1 MNIDSLCNVKSNPNL
16 PRISPGDTVKVSF
29 KVKEATRERLQTFP
43 GLVIKIR
50 KGRGG
55 GNFTVRRVTSGIGVE
70 HTFPMASPLLNKVEV
85 VRHGKVRRAKLYYMR
100 ELSAKE
106 ARLKERREKI
116 DESAIAVEPAETAE
130 EEKAPEA
137 VVAPEQTTA
146 ETMEAPEAVAAAEP
160 VETAEEE
167 KAPDAVDITEQVAAE
182 TAEAPEAVAAAEP
195 VEAAEEVKA
204 PEAVDTS
211 EQVDATEPASA
222 PETEKD

>member
-1 MNIDSLCNVKSNPNL
+1 MNIDSLCKIKSNPGL

-43 GLVIKIR
+43 GLVIKVR

-100 ELSAKE
+100 QLSTKE
-106 ARLKERREKI
+106 ARLKERREKF
-116 DESAIAVEPAETAE
+116 DESAVATEPVDTVEEVKAPEAVVATEQVDAAEEVKTPEATAATEQVDAVEEVKAPEAAVATEQVDAAE

-137 VVAPEQTTA
+137 
-146 ETMEAPEAVAAAEP
+146 AVA
-160 VETAEEE
+160 
-167 KAPDAVDITEQVAAE
+167 TEQVD
-182 TAEAPEAVAAAEP
+182 
-195 VEAAEEVKA
+195 AAEEVKA
-204 PEAVDTS
+204 PEAADTS
-211 EQVDATEPASA
+211 EPASA
-222 PETEKD
+222 SETEKD